1 MIYNRLQ
8 LLVETWLVLVKDDF
22 TTEGRFWG
30 GDWSVLPTACSDR
43 TCRLVLVK
51 DDWLQQKAGF
61 GEVIGRFTYC
71 L

>member
-1 MIYNRLQ
+1 M
-8 LLVETWLVLVKDDF
+8 LVKDDWLQQKD
-22 TTEGRFWG
+22 RFWG

-61 GEVIGRFTYC
+61 GEMIGRFYLLLVVTEPVGLC
-71 L
+71 